1 MIAIHVLIFLFGIIV
16 GVALAVTGAA
26 ILVITD
32 RDDDRINRQ

>member
-16 GVALAVTGAA
+16 GVALTITGAA

-32 RDDDRINRQ
+32 RDYEIH